1 MRAGCGQ
8 VPATSSSDARRAA
21 DLTLVEPQARYG
33 ADGWG
38 ARAAR
43 FLARG
48 GVAAAPSRRGVAGS
62 LVRAVHPAG
71 AISLRYLLLPSVSAP
86 GLAAR
91 PLPVPGSRR
100 PPSSSAVFGL
110 PVSGARRQVLCGPA
124 QLRRQTDARL
134 VSWPPSATVP
144 PSRDGCP
151 PAGSLLTIQSPS
163 AEGHLWWRPGGSCPG
178 PLGDPVAARPGRGA
192 RYLGDPRRCWGGK
205 GPGAGRMLPARGLK
219 TGPNFG
225 RVVEGE
231 VVGLGF

>member
-21 DLTLVEPQARYG
+21 DLTPVEPQARYG
-33 ADGWG
+33 ADGLG

-62 LVRAVHPAG
+62 LVWAVHPAG
-71 AISLRYLLLPSVSAP
+71 AISLRYLLLPSVSALGP
-86 GLAAR
+86 AAR
-91 PLPVPGSRR
+91 PWPVPGSRR
-100 PPSSSAVFGL
+100 LPSSSAVLGL

-151 PAGSLLTIQSPS
+151 PAGSLLTVQSP
-163 AEGHLWWRPGGSCPG
+163 ECRGT
-178 PLGDPVAARPGRGA
+178 PLVAAGWVMPWALGGPHRSPAWQGRQV
-192 RYLGDPRRCWGGK
+192 LG
-205 GPGAGRMLPARGLK
+205 GPASVLGRERSRSWENASSAG
-219 TGPNFG
+219 T
-225 RVVEGE
+225 EDWS
-231 VVGLGF
+231 